1 MDIRVISKDIESTEA
16 IKEYIEKRL
25 EKLTKYFDTEIT
37 AEVTLREEGKMKI
50 SQFTVNSGK
59 NVYRSISENEDLY
72 ASFDK
77 NVDILQRQIEKVK
90 TIREKEKRE
99 ILVFDEENDENV
111 IENEI
116 IKYQTYEVRPM
127 DRENAKIL
135 LASQKKQLF
144 LTFIDIETNKVNV
157 IFKLNDGKNFGIV
170 EPEV

>member
-25 EKLTKYFDTEIT
+25 EKLIKYFETEIT

-116 IKYQTYEVRPM
+116 IKYQTYDLKPM
-127 DRENAKIL
+127 DPEDAKL
-135 LASQKKQLF
+135 VLSEHRTNNF
-144 LTFIDIETNKVNV
+144 LTFININTGKVNV
-157 IFKLNDGKNFGIV
+157 IFKLKDKKNYGLV
-170 EPEV
+170 VPE

>member
-25 EKLTKYFDTEIT
+25 EKLTKYFETEIT
-37 AEVTLREEGKMKI
+37 AEVTLREEGNLKI

-111 IENEI
+111 IENEME
-116 IKYQTYEVRPM
+116 KR
-127 DRENAKIL
+127 
-135 LASQKKQLF
+135 
-144 LTFIDIETNKVNV
+144 
-157 IFKLNDGKNFGIV
+157 
-170 EPEV
+170 

>member
-25 EKLTKYFDTEIT
+25 EKLTKYFEAEIT

-116 IKYQTYEVRPM
+116 IKYQTYDLKPM
-127 DRENAKIL
+127 DPEDAKL
-135 LASQKKQLF
+135 VLSEHRTNNL
-144 LTFIDIETNKVNV
+144 LTFINTNTGKVNV
-157 IFKLNDGKNFGIV
+157 IFKLKDKKNYGLV
-170 EPEV
+170 VPE

>member
-25 EKLTKYFDTEIT
+25 EKLTKYFETEIT

-116 IKYQTYEVRPM
+116 IKYQTYDLKPM
-127 DRENAKIL
+127 DPEDAKL
-135 LASQKKQLF
+135 VLSEHRTNSF
-144 LTFIDIETNKVNV
+144 LTFININTGKVNV
-157 IFKLNDGKNFGIV
+157 IFKLKDKKNYGLV
-170 EPEV
+170 VPE